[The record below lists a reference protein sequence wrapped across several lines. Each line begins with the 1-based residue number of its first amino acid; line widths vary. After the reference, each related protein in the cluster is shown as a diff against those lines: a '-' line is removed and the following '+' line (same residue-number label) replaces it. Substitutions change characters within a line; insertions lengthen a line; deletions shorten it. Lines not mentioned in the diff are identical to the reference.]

1 MPTKNSSEPRFR
13 DRVILVTGA
22 GDGIG
27 RAVSTALAREG
38 ATLVLLG
45 RTLKKLE
52 RVYDEIEAAGGAQP
66 AIYPMN
72 LEGASPDD
80 HGELAVRLEAEF
92 GRLDG
97 MLHNAAE
104 LGDLRPLQHYDPYTW
119 VRVLQV
125 NLTAPFLLTR
135 SCLDLLR
142 RAPSASVLF
151 SYDTVAELG
160 KAYWGAYGVS
170 KAGLLSLMRILSQ
183 ELEDNTRIRVNAI
196 DPGPTLTALRL
207 AAFPAEDRERLSAPD
222 DVVPWYLH
230 LLGSDSEGR
239 NGELVRVG
247 DPLPEA
253 G

>member
-170 KAGLLSLMRILSQ
+170 KAGLLALMRILSQ

-207 AAFPAEDRERLSAPD
+207 AAFPAEDRERLPAPD